1 MKRVI
6 KKFVEYPFYGK
17 MVVAIFLVLGI
28 FSYTTLKRTSFP
40 ITETNTIT
48 VMVSYPGA
56 TPQEMD
62 EGVTTLIENSIRGL
76 PGIKEFNSQSM
87 ENVSRVTI
95 TAEFGYDI
103 DELLIDVKNAVD
115 GISNF
120 PADAEKPIVSKRR
133 STSPAM
139 FISLVAEEE
148 RSLKINDMAN
158 RIEDDFLGSGVISQ
172 VSIFGLPSSRI
183 EMEVAIDETQLR
195 RYNLTISEIQNAIR
209 SNNLDIHGGTIR
221 NPREQINVVSRQRSV
236 NPESIEDIVVKSNPN
251 GRLVRIGDV
260 AGVSLRYQEDPSESF
275 VQGQSST
282 TFFIQK
288 LKTEDL
294 QEISEFV
301 HQYIKDFN
309 ESHNNYRIRV
319 LHDFNENINAQLSIL
334 INNGLMGIFLVVI
347 MLTLLLN
354 FRLSLWVAWGIPASF
369 LGMFIVASL
378 YGISINV
385 ISLVGMIL
393 IIGILVDD
401 GIVIGENIFTH
412 FEKGKSPRLAAIDGT
427 MEVLPAVVTS
437 ITTTIIAFAPLFF
450 IEGNMEILYAM
461 GFVVIVAL
469 FFSLVEGV
477 FVLPAHVGNP
487 TILNTHK
494 KKSKAS
500 RFTTAAIHLLRDRL
514 YMPLLRKVLAHKGF
528 TLAVVTA
535 LIVLTGGFLAS
546 GRLPFTFFP
555 HQPADMFTID
565 LALKPGVNREKTKK
579 LLFRVEDQLYEVNK
593 EMMEKYGDTTNY
605 VRTTSVSLGN
615 SFNGSE
621 AGTHAGMI
629 RVFLHPMEH
638 TQVSDQTIKRA
649 LDEKI
654 GGIPEAYKFA
664 IGAANRFGAPVSIS
678 LLGYDMDEMKKAQHE
693 LEKGLADMDAL
704 FNITTNSQ
712 LGSQEIRLK
721 LKPKAYALGL
731 TQASLMNEVRKGFY
745 GGVAQRIQEGKDEI
759 WFYVRYPEKNRRK
772 IGQLESMMIET
783 PAGNYPL
790 TTVAELSKARSLSTI
805 NGYNGKREIRMD
817 AYLKDQSAAVPPI
830 LDFVEN
836 NILAD
841 IMEKHPTLS
850 YQYQGQKKDT
860 QEQTQSM
867 TMYFGVAFLII
878 VLVIMFYFKSFRQ
891 GMIIL
896 LTIPLGFMGALWG
909 HAIHGQPIS
918 MLSLWGLIA
927 LTGTIINSSVVLL
940 TKYNQVI
947 VLGYRIKDAA
957 IEAARA
963 RFRPLFLTTVTTTAG
978 LMPLILEGSPDAQFL
993 VPMAISVAYGILFGS
1008 IFILLTLPIQV
1019 VLFNRMHLGI
1029 KRLFG
1034 NKDATPESIEP
1045 AVMHHD
1051 IDTRLEKAIREEEEQ
1066 NKNKA

>member
-17 MVVAIFLVLGI
+17 MVVAILLVLGV

-48 VMVSYPGA
+48 VLVSYPGA

-87 ENVSRVTI
+87 ENVSNVTI

-120 PADAEKPIVSKRR
+120 PADAEKPVVSKRR

-148 RSLKINDMAN
+148 RSMKINDMAN

-183 EMEVAIDETQLR
+183 EMEVTIDETQLR
-195 RYNLTISEIQNAIR
+195 RYELTITDIQRAIR

-236 NPESIEDIVVKSNPN
+236 KPEAIKDIVIKSNPN
-251 GRLVRIGDV
+251 GRLIRIGDV
-260 AGVSLRYQEDPSESF
+260 AGVELRYQEDPSESF
-275 VQGQSST
+275 VQGHSST

-301 HQYIKDFN
+301 QQYADDFN
-309 ESHNNYRIRV
+309 KSHNNYRIRV

-334 INNGLMGIFLVVI
+334 INNGLMGIFLVIV

-412 FEKGKSPRLAAIDGT
+412 FERGKSPQLAAIDGT
-427 MEVLPAVVTS
+427 LEVLPAVFTS
-437 ITTTIIAFAPLFF
+437 ITTTIIAFTPLFF

-461 GFVVIVAL
+461 GFVVTVAL

-487 TILNTHK
+487 TILNTSG

-500 RFTTAAIHLLRDRL
+500 RFTMSVIHLLRDRL
-514 YMPLLRKVLAHKGF
+514 YMPVLRRVMAHKGF
-528 TLAVVTA
+528 MLAIVTA
-535 LIVLTGGFLAS
+535 LIIITGGFLAS
-546 GRLPFTFFP
+546 GKLPFTFFP
-555 HQPADMFTID
+555 PHPSDMFTID

-579 LLFRVEDQLYEVNK
+579 ELFRIEEQLYEVNK
-593 EMMEKYGDTTNY
+593 ELMEEYGDTTDY
-605 VRTTSVSLGN
+605 IRTTSVSLGS

-621 AGTHAGMI
+621 SGTHAGMI

-649 LDEKI
+649 LDEKV
-654 GGIPEAYKFA
+654 GKIPEAYKFA
-664 IGAANRFGAPVSIS
+664 VGASSRFGAPVSIS
-678 LLGYDMDEMKKAQHE
+678 LLGYDMEEMKQAQQK
-693 LEKGLADMDAL
+693 LEAGLADMDAL
-704 FNITTNSQ
+704 FNITNNSQ

-721 LKPKAYALGL
+721 LKPKAYSLGL
-731 TQASLMNEVRKGFY
+731 TQSALMDEVRKGFY
-745 GGVAQRIQEGKDEI
+745 GGLAQRIQEGKDEI
-759 WFYVRYPEKNRRK
+759 WFYVRYPEKNRRT
-772 IGQLESMMIET
+772 IGQLESMMIQT
-783 PAGNYPL
+783 PAGEYPL

-805 NGYNGKREIRMD
+805 NGYNGKREIRVD
-817 AYLKDQSAAVPPI
+817 AYLKDKSDAVPPI
-830 LDFVEN
+830 LEYVEK
-836 NILAD
+836 NILSD
-841 IMEKHPTLS
+841 IMKEHPGLS
-850 YQYQGQKKDT
+850 YQHQGQRKDT
-860 QEQTQSM
+860 EEQTQSM
-867 TMYFGVAFLII
+867 TYSFGIAFLII

-896 LTIPLGFMGALWG
+896 LTIPLGFMGAIWG
-909 HAIHGQPIS
+909 HAIHGQPVS
-918 MLSLWGLIA
+918 MLSMWGLIA
-927 LTGTIINSSVVLL
+927 LTGTIINGSVVFLS
-940 TKYNQVI
+940 KYNQII
-947 VLGYRIKDAA
+947 VLGYNIREAA
-957 IEAARA
+957 IEAAKS
-963 RFRPLFLTTVTTTAG
+963 RFRPLFLTTVTTFAG
-978 LMPLILEGSPDAQFL
+978 LMPLILESSPDAQFL

-1008 IFILLTLPIQV
+1008 IFILLTMPIQIM
-1019 VLFNRMHLGI
+1019 LFNRLHLAI

-1034 NKDATPESIEP
+1034 KKDATPESIEP
-1045 AVMHHD
+1045 AVIHHD

-1066 NKNKA
+1066 NKKNE